1 MLTSACV
8 RFVLLG
14 VLFASA
20 AASAQSLAVSVMD
33 VQGLPDSAVRKVH
46 KATVEQ
52 LKGLVAIPVSDALD
66 WKGPKRSCSDTE
78 AGCQREKV
86 KAAGAP
92 AVVALWLSGS
102 RDSAKATAV
111 FWLDGERASPTRDLE
126 LALDAPDLKVLLD
139 GVVPAW
145 MKKGWGGVRLSE
157 EPPPG
162 SVLKVDGRVLTGKRA
177 PVIALSSGAHQ
188 LDVVFPD
195 GRAVLQR
202 IDVAEGSRTRVE
214 VAPPA
219 GLSQPGAPAGGI
231 SALRVASYAAWMVG
245 AATLLSAFIV
255 AFVGRSTANGNSPC
269 RPDSRGCVDIEVAQ
283 ENQRKAAGYASIA
296 NVLLGTGLAFSV
308 AGAGLFTID
317 AVR

>member
-1 MLTSACV
+1 M
-8 RFVLLG
+8 RFVSLG

-20 AASAQSLAVSVMD
+20 AASAQSLAVTVMD

-46 KATVEQ
+46 KAAVEQ
-52 LKGLVAIPVSDALD
+52 LKALAAVPVSDALD

-111 FWLDGERASPTRDLE
+111 FWLDGERASPTRDLD
-126 LALDAPDLKVLLD
+126 LSLDAPDVKVLLD
-139 GVVPAW
+139 GVLPAW

-162 SVLKVDGRVLTGKRA
+162 SVLKIDGRVLTGKRA

-202 IDVAEGSRTRVE
+202 IEVTEGSRTRVA
-214 VAPPA
+214 VTPPQGVSQA
-219 GLSQPGAPAGGI
+219 GASGGSGF
-231 SALRVASYAAWMVG
+231 SALRLTSYAAWMVG

-269 RPDSRGCVDIEVAQ
+269 RPDSRGCVDIEVAL
-283 ENQRKAAGYASIA
+283 ENQRKAQGYAAIA